1 MQLNSWVYGE
11 LCGFPLQSLY
21 FGMMNDTELY
31 RQLLGLEAP
40 WHVDRVELDF
50 PGESV
55 HVFVDFPLE
64 AAFECPECGEPAPR
78 YDRRE
83 QRLWRH
89 LDTMQ
94 FKTYLVASV
103 PRVDCPRHG
112 VQTVKVSWSEPHS
125 RFTLLFER
133 LAIAVLKATAV
144 QSKACSLL
152 RLSAGQ
158 MHDVMERA
166 VARGLQRR
174 DRNEQLPHLSL
185 DEKSFQ
191 KGHKYITVLGD
202 PLQKRVLEIIQDR
215 TLEATEK
222 LLTSTLNQAQRE
234 AVQSVSMDMWPAFMA
249 AREKTLPEADTV
261 HDRFHVAA
269 YLNNAVDMTRRSEN
283 RRLLKEEDKSLSK
296 SKYLWLKSDKNL
308 SEKQR
313 AALEN
318 LQGLELE
325 TAKVWAFKEHFRDFF
340 ACTTIDTAR
349 TFLRQWYE
357 AARAL
362 GNTHLSKVARMLN
375 DHKEGLLAYIEHKV
389 SNASA
394 ESLNAQ
400 IQHVKACARGY
411 RTFSNFRIAI
421 LFFLGKLELNPQESP

>member
-1 MQLNSWVYGE
+1 
-11 LCGFPLQSLY
+11 
-21 FGMMNDTELY
+21 MMNDTELY

-40 WHVDRVELDF
+40 WHVERVELDF
-50 PGESV
+50 PGEAV
-55 HVFVDFPLE
+55 HVYVDFPLE

-83 QRLWRH
+83 PRQWRH

-94 FKTYLVASV
+94 FKTYLIASV
-103 PRVDCPRHG
+103 PRVKCSQHG

-144 QSKACSLL
+144 QSKAGSLL

-158 MHDVMERA
+158 MHDVMQRA

-174 DRNEQLPHLSL
+174 DRDERLPHLSL

-202 PLQKRVLEIIQDR
+202 PLLKRVIEIIQDR
-215 TLEATEK
+215 TLEAAEK
-222 LLTSTLNQAQRE
+222 LLTSTLSQAQRE
-234 AVQSVSMDMWPAFMA
+234 AVQSVSMDMWPAFMS
-249 AREKTLPEADTV
+249 ARENTLPDADTV

-283 RRLLKEEDKSLSK
+283 RHLLKEEDKSLSK
-296 SKYLWLKSDKNL
+296 TKYLWLKSDKSL
-308 SEKQR
+308 TDKQR
-313 AALEN
+313 AALES

-325 TAKVWAFKEHFRDFF
+325 TAKVWAFKENFRTFF
-340 ACTTIDTAR
+340 ACTRLEEASA
-349 TFLRQWYE
+349 FLDQWYE
-357 AARAL
+357 AACAL
-362 GNTHLSKVARMLN
+362 GNAHLCKVARMLN
-375 DHKEGLLAYIEHKV
+375 DHKAGLLAYIKHKV

-411 RTFSNFRIAI
+411 RRFPSFRIAI
-421 LFFLGKLELNPQESP
+421 LFFLGKLDLNPQESP

>member
-1 MQLNSWVYGE
+1 
-11 LCGFPLQSLY
+11 
-21 FGMMNDTELY
+21 MNDTELY

-40 WHVDRVELDF
+40 WQVDRVELDF

-64 AAFECPECGEPAPR
+64 AAFECPDCGEPAPR

-83 QRLWRH
+83 PRFWRH

-103 PRVDCPRHG
+103 PRVDCPQHG
-112 VQTVKVSWSEPHS
+112 VQTVKTPWSEPHS

-133 LAIAVLKATAV
+133 LAIAVLKATGV
-144 QSKACSLL
+144 QSKAGRLL

-158 MHDVMERA
+158 IHDVMERA
-166 VARGLQRR
+166 VARGLKRR
-174 DRNEQLPHLSL
+174 DREERLPHLSL

-191 KGHKYITVLGD
+191 KGHQYITVLGD
-202 PLQKRVLEIIQDR
+202 PLQKRVIEIIQDR
-215 TLEATEK
+215 TLEATRK
-222 LLTSTLNQAQRE
+222 LLTSALSQAQRE
-234 AVQSVSMDMWPAFMA
+234 AVQSVSMDMWPAFMT
-249 AREKTLPEADTV
+249 ARENTLPEADTV

-269 YLNNAVDMTRRSEN
+269 YLNNAVDMTRRTEN
-283 RRLLKEEDKSLSK
+283 RRLLKEEDRSLSK

-308 SEKQR
+308 TEKQR
-313 AALEN
+313 TALES
-318 LQGLELE
+318 LQCLNLE
-325 TAKVWAFKEHFRDFF
+325 TAKVWAFKEAFRDFF
-340 ACTTIDTAR
+340 VCTSGSAAKS
-349 TFLRQWYE
+349 FLHQWYE
-357 AARAL
+357 AACAL
-362 GNTHLSKVARMLN
+362 GNAHLSKVARMLN
-375 DHKEGLLAYIEHKV
+375 EHKEGLLAYIKHKV

-411 RTFSNFRIAI
+411 RTFSSFRIAI
-421 LFFLGKLELNPQESP
+421 LFFLGKLDLYPQESS